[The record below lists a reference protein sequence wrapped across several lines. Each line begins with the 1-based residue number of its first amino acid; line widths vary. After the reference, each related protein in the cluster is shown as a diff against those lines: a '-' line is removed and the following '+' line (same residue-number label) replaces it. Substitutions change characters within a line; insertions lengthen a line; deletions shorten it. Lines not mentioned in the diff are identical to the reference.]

1 MSVLILNKTQAA
13 SIKGRHGIYSAL
25 IPDMLPDGTYVLPIE
40 CIDDPDLKDVK
51 TKLQDIFKTGSVAE
65 IHSLPRTGELCEA
78 GIIYFW
84 ERTIEEPDEF
94 PTLVKCVQTHNKTIF
109 KPDETPALFSFFRKN
124 SDTLEW
130 ITNEYVQVGWKR
142 IYQVIQYEVIQAH
155 QTQITWNP
163 IATLGVLWRS
173 LAPPTGDLKA
183 GVAYKINDV
192 VMYLGKKYKC
202 RQAHTSQ
209 VGWQPPN
216 VPALWLL
223 I

>member
-1 MSVLILNKTQAA
+1 MNCILLNKEQAVK
-13 SIKGRHGIYSAL
+13 ITGIYSSYTA
-25 IPDMLPDGTYVLPIE
+25 IKAFSVPDGSFIVPVDCLNEPTFKNVKADLEKYIVDNGVVDVL
-40 CIDDPDLKDVK
+40 DMPD
-51 TKLQDIFKTGSVAE
+51 QG
-65 IHSLPRTGELCEA
+65 GLCEK
-78 GIIYFW
+78 GKIYNYTPN
-84 ERTIEEPDEF
+84 EVNRSMG
-94 PTLVKCVQTHNKTIF
+94 LVKCEQTHNRTEHAIETI
-109 KPDETPALFSFFRKN
+109 PALFSFFRKN

-130 ITNEYVQVGWKR
+130 ITNEYVEVGWKR

-173 LAPPTGDLKA
+173 LAPPTGEWKV

-202 RQAHTSQ
+202 RQSHTSQ